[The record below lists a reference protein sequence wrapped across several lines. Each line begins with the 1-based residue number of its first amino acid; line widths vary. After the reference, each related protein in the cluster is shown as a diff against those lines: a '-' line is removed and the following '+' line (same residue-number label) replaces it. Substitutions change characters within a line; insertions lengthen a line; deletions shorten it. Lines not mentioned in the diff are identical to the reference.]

1 MSRSGFVS
9 RHGRLMVSTV
19 SALVGLAVVAASGAS
34 GSQLA
39 GAPGSTRR
47 VSVTTTGAQ
56 AHGESYGGSISAD
69 GRFVAFESDAS
80 NLFHGPTLGREVY
93 VRDRLAHTTRLISVG
108 LDGRPPIGYAGDAS
122 ISADGRYVAFDNLVR
137 GDTIVHI
144 NVFVRDRARHTT
156 RLVSVGLGGRPAN
169 GDSVRPSI
177 SADGRY
183 VAFNSPASNLV
194 GEDTNGLTDVFI
206 RDSARHTTRLISVGL
221 GGSPA
226 NGHSFGPSI
235 SADGRYVAFTSDASN
250 LVGGDTNGLTDVFIR
265 DRARHT
271 TRLISVGLG
280 GRSANGYSF
289 EPSISADGRF
299 VAFTSP
305 ASNLVRGDTSDA
317 SDAYDVFVRDTVA
330 QTTRLVSVSTNGQ
343 QSRGR
348 APSISAHGR
357 FVAFTSAAHN
367 LVAGDTNRLSDVF
380 VRDTLAHTTRLVSV
394 GLKGQSG
401 NNGSLLSDISSD
413 GRSVAFTSDA
423 SDLVPHDTNSSR
435 DVFVRDLPR
444 P

>member
-156 RLVSVGLGGRPAN
+156 RLVSVGLDGRPAN
-169 GDSVRPSI
+169 GDSVR
-177 SADGRY
+177 
-183 VAFNSPASNLV
+183 
-194 GEDTNGLTDVFI
+194 
-206 RDSARHTTRLISVGL
+206 
-221 GGSPA
+221 
-226 NGHSFGPSI
+226 PSI

-280 GRSANGYSF
+280 GRPANGYSF
-289 EPSISADGRF
+289 EPSISADGRY

-305 ASNLVRGDTSDA
+305 ASNLVRGDTGDA

-423 SDLVPHDTNSSR
+423 SDLVPNDTNSSR

>member
-169 GDSVRPSI
+169 G
-177 SADGRY
+177 
-183 VAFNSPASNLV
+183 
-194 GEDTNGLTDVFI
+194 
-206 RDSARHTTRLISVGL
+206 
-221 GGSPA
+221 
-226 NGHSFGPSI
+226 HSFGPSI

-250 LVGGDTNGLTDVFIR
+250 LVGGDTNGITDVFIR
-265 DRARHT
+265 DSARHT

-280 GRSANGYSF
+280 DRSANGYSF
-289 EPSISADGRF
+289 EPSISADGRY

-423 SDLVPHDTNSSR
+423 SDLVPNDTNSSR